1 MPGTPLNRE
10 NKSEIDKLQM
20 EKTENIQENNPEYE
34 RQQTTTAVRELTQ
47 TDILNKCLLES
58 VLKRMTN
65 SDEYC
70 KFFDKQV
77 SDEDEEK
84 SDF

>member
-20 EKTENIQENNPEYE
+20 EKTENIQENNHEYE
-34 RQQTTTAVRELTQ
+34 RHQTTTAVRELTQ

-58 VLKRMTN
+58 VLKRMTD

-70 KFFDKQV
+70 TQLKI
-77 SDEDEEK
+77 
-84 SDF
+84 